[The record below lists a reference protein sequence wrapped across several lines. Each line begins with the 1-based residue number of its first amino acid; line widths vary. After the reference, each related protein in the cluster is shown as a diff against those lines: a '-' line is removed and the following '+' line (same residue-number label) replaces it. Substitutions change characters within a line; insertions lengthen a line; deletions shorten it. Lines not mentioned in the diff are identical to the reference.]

1 MTAELKSVAEY
12 LLLLLKALTMINI
25 PYLSVFYSTDNSWLN
40 QHEKNTPLNMGS
52 NLDNSVTVTV
62 TQNLI

>member
-1 MTAELKSVAEY
+1 
-12 LLLLLKALTMINI
+12 MINI